1 MIIRRAVQSDV
12 VAIKAC
18 ARAAYS
24 KYIERIGREPAPM
37 LADFASQ
44 VELQQV
50 DVIMV
55 NDSVVAFAV
64 SYPMED
70 CYFLENIAVDPA
82 YQGGGY
88 GAALLNHIHALGAK
102 YPVVRLYTNEKMQE
116 NLAWY
121 KNHGYQETKRLI
133 EDGFARVYLEKKC

>member
-1 MIIRRAVQSDV
+1 MIIRRAVQRDV

-18 ARAAYS
+18 ACAAYS
-24 KYIERIGREPAPM
+24 KYIERIGREPAPL
-37 LADFASQ
+37 LADFTSQ

-55 NDSVVAFAV
+55 NNSVVAFAV
-64 SYPMED
+64 SYPLED
-70 CYFLENIAVDPA
+70 CYFVENIAVDPA

-102 YPVVRLYTNEKMQE
+102 YPVIRLYTNEKMHE
-116 NLAWY
+116 NLVWY
-121 KNHGYQETKRLI
+121 KNHGYQETKRLN
-133 EDGFARVYLEKKC
+133 EDGFARVYMEKKL